1 MSENKPKTSE
11 ELVKQALDYATG
23 SNGLENHILTIEELK
38 QIQEDVQN
46 GKGDRSFLYAVLEYV
61 RRKKAEQQALVGSGE
76 SYGRPKK

>member
-1 MSENKPKTSE
+1 MTEKPKTSE

-46 GKGDRSFLYAVLEYV
+46 GKGDKSFLFAVLEYV
-61 RRKKAEQQALVGSGE
+61 RRKRHEQLVNSGDGVT
-76 SYGRPKK
+76 YGKHGK

>member
-1 MSENKPKTSE
+1 MAENKPKTSE

-76 SYGRPKK
+76 SYGGPKK

>member
-1 MSENKPKTSE
+1 MSEKKPNTSE

-38 QIQEDVQN
+38 KIQEDVQA
-46 GKGDRSFLYAVLEYV
+46 GKGDKSFLFAVLEYV
-61 RRKKAEQQALVGSGE
+61 RRKRQEQQALVGSGE

>member
-1 MSENKPKTSE
+1 MSEKKPNTSE

-38 QIQEDVQN
+38 QIQEDVQA
-46 GKGDRSFLYAVLEYV
+46 GKGDKSFLFAVLEYV
-61 RRKKAEQQALVGSGE
+61 RRKRQEQQALVGSGE

>member
-1 MSENKPKTSE
+1 MAEKPKASE

-38 QIQEDVQN
+38 QIQEDVQA
-46 GKGDRSFLYAVLEYV
+46 GKGDKSFLFAVLEYV
-61 RRKKAEQQALVGSGE
+61 RRKRQEQQALVGSGE